1 MPLEADLAPCC
12 WLCGQAEP
20 RNRDSRFPKD
30 HLRYGNVLDFLHDW
44 ACPVADHSFIDV
56 VEWPQL
62 PIRKVTFFHTNHSV
76 FIKTLVCLTCSNGHG
91 HASEDCNHG
100 VDHECP
106 WDLAARVAGGIAELL
121 HLHLLGQAQAYP
133 AAQTQPDESPKS
145 TDARQRQRSHR
156 RDWPC
161 RACQLSKQA
170 DHPEHTRHHID
181 CKYPLHESIEWS
193 CEACKRDW
201 PSAHPNFT
209 LEADKCRWFHGKT
222 RIGTKRRRR
231 HSRDPR
237 PTASAGSSASLRT
250 DQLLPD
256 EADLEGAQGQQQST
270 ASSSDALDYQHAQ
283 ATARLPRQA
292 TADSHD
298 GGKHARRDNAGI

>member
-1 MPLEADLAPCC
+1 MAMDMPPRTAITESIMSVRGTWQLVLQVALQNCFTSTSLAKRRLILQHRHSPMKAQSQQM
-12 WLCGQAEP
+12 L
-20 RNRDSRFPKD
+20 
-30 HLRYGNVLDFLHDW
+30 LNVS
-44 ACPVADHSFIDV
+44 ARIG
-56 VEWPQL
+56 E
-62 PIRKVTFFHTNHSV
+62 I
-76 FIKTLVCLTCSNGHG
+76 G
-91 HASEDCNHG
+91 HA
-100 VDHECP
+100 V
-106 WDLAARVAGGIAELL
+106 LASSANK
-121 HLHLLGQAQAYP
+121 P
-133 AAQTQPDESPKS
+133 TQ
-145 TDARQRQRSHR
+145 
-156 RDWPC
+156 
-161 RACQLSKQA
+161 
-170 DHPEHTRHHID
+170 EHTRHHID

-193 CEACKRDW
+193 CEACKRNW

-209 LEADKCRWFHGKT
+209 LEADKFRWFHGKT